1 MATIPPQFFRA
12 SQIYFFCVLDYGRR
26 RWRRWWCRVQLTH
39 GGGGFRDFKGR
50 RNGMIKALT
59 TEAVSDTKKAIEL
72 DPALAKAYLRK
83 RLVKEKIE
91 FAVNQM
97 NWPLEV
103 VALFP
108 QLLGYSMEK
117 GLCLGVT

>member
-59 TEAVSDTKKAIEL
+59 TGNIWSL
-72 DPALAKAYLRK
+72 ALRFDSSSSSIV
-83 RLVKEKIE
+83 VKNLNFFIVCVCVWLC
-91 FAVNQM
+91 FA
-97 NWPLEV
+97 E
-103 VALFP
+103 
-108 QLLGYSMEK
+108 
-117 GLCLGVT
+117 C